1 MTLAR
6 DCETDYHGSVDQET
20 DVTPKGVEI
29 QQQQQQQEE
38 ALLPH
43 DIWRVQLRLDRPS
56 LASVSPCEV
65 RVNLSTSLTEIVLCK
80 MPIYSFAPRGGTT
93 TRTRRTRRIQV
104 IIGIT
109 AAIVI
114 VVSML
119 LITAGGLMVGMADW
133 RSAAFD
139 VLTGVGLLLIILG
152 SIPTVAV
159 ISMLPPAFTNGAMN
173 IPCLFGRAVFT
184 EVQSSVQHRETLL
197 TWAASEMGPCIRLEE
212 RMEGLS
218 AALRG
223 ESILL
228 GDIIDFS
235 LATDSEMSYGTKYVT
250 YCACL
255 RLRPSTLPCAFA
267 RPVYEYH
274 EQEGELLYYQIP
286 ISGSY
291 TRYRD
296 EAEKMLASV
305 VKSVR
310 VVTGVMVPVTTVHD

>member
-29 QQQQQQQEE
+29 QQQQQQQE

-93 TRTRRTRRIQV
+93 TRTRCTRRIQV

-114 VVSML
+114 VVSVL

-159 ISMLPPAFTNGAMN
+159 ISMLPLAFTNGTMN
-173 IPCLFGRAVFT
+173 IPCLFGRAV
-184 EVQSSVQHRETLL
+184 LL
-197 TWAASEMGPCIRLEE
+197 
-212 RMEGLS
+212 
-218 AALRG
+218 
-223 ESILL
+223 
-228 GDIIDFS
+228 
-235 LATDSEMSYGTKYVT
+235 
-250 YCACL
+250 
-255 RLRPSTLPCAFA
+255 
-267 RPVYEYH
+267 
-274 EQEGELLYYQIP
+274 
-286 ISGSY
+286 
-291 TRYRD
+291 RYRAVFSI
-296 EAEKMLASV
+296 E
-305 VKSVR
+305 R
-310 VVTGVMVPVTTVHD
+310 RY